1 MDSNIKK
8 ILDDLYAIDPK
19 LKPYERQLITMIEKL
34 LASRPDTKFNKRFA
48 QQLRAEILKQIGP
61 AAEPSPTNF
70 FNRFN
75 AMHKLAYTFGG
86 VLVAIIVIV
95 PLLYLGGFFTAKP
108 FTESPTAAL
117 LSFAPQ
123 ITAVGDQAFGSLQ
136 AEVAANDNS
145 AAPTAKLAA
154 GTAGFGG
161 GGVATQEAAADSGSG
176 TTGRDMAVV
185 SPSMILPPGP
195 FIQYRYVYT
204 GEPLQL
210 SDAELPVFKRQIGG
224 GGSLSQLVGGLNLG
238 FIDLKTFSN
247 TKLEQFS
254 FYEDKTGGLR
264 VNVSLADGSVS
275 IYEGPDAVMPVEN
288 SLNAD
293 NLPPDEEIIA
303 IATKFLTDHGI
314 PVESFGQPEVRNDW
328 RLYYDYAQT
337 RGEFAYVPSTLTV
350 VYPFI
355 VDNQIVYDQSGA
367 TEGLTVNVDVV
378 RKKATGLWNLRTQ
391 QYQRSRYA
399 METDASRITKLAE
412 NGGIYPVYYQ
422 EGATFVDVEL
432 GTPTLAL
439 VHLYD
444 YRDNQSVELLV
455 PSLIFPVTKAPTD
468 GPYPYFQRSIVI
480 PLAKDILDRDYGD
493 GGPIKIMP
501 FTEPGVSSGSAGA
514 VAEPAQTEP
523 APDIR

>member
-161 GGVATQEAAADSGSG
+161 GGFATQEAAADSGSG

-204 GEPLQL
+204 GESLQL
-210 SDAELPVFKRQIGG
+210 SDAELPVFN
-224 GGSLSQLVGGLNLG
+224 GLHR
-238 FIDLKTFSN
+238 F
-247 TKLEQFS
+247 
-254 FYEDKTGGLR
+254 
-264 VNVSLADGSVS
+264 
-275 IYEGPDAVMPVEN
+275 M
-288 SLNAD
+288 
-293 NLPPDEEIIA
+293 
-303 IATKFLTDHGI
+303 
-314 PVESFGQPEVRNDW
+314 
-328 RLYYDYAQT
+328 
-337 RGEFAYVPSTLTV
+337 
-350 VYPFI
+350 
-355 VDNQIVYDQSGA
+355 
-367 TEGLTVNVDVV
+367 
-378 RKKATGLWNLRTQ
+378 
-391 QYQRSRYA
+391 
-399 METDASRITKLAE
+399 
-412 NGGIYPVYYQ
+412 
-422 EGATFVDVEL
+422 
-432 GTPTLAL
+432 PTLLRSKGYVVAE
-439 VHLYD
+439 
-444 YRDNQSVELLV
+444 S
-455 PSLIFPVTKAPTD
+455 PVNHRP
-468 GPYPYFQRSIVI
+468 R
-480 PLAKDILDRDYGD
+480 LR
-493 GGPIKIMP
+493 
-501 FTEPGVSSGSAGA
+501 GVSKYGVHNRLWRGIRDCFGVRWMTARA
-514 VAEPAQTEP
+514 VPAERLEGGREQGPG
-523 APDIR
+523 R